1 VEALKGANL
10 GLRFGLELAA
20 LASFAFWGATG
31 ADGIVAIVLA
41 VATPLVAAAIWGLLV
56 SPKARIRL
64 ERPVRFAVELVFFAA
79 AAAALVASDQGGL
92 ALALA
97 VLAIASGTLN
107 YSRP

>member
-31 ADGIVAIVLA
+31 ADGIAAIGLA
-41 VATPLVAAAIWGLLV
+41 VATPLAAAAKKTSSTAKRTGR
-56 SPKARIRL
+56 SSRIRAL
-64 ERPVRFAVELVFFAA
+64 GETSRPQIAA